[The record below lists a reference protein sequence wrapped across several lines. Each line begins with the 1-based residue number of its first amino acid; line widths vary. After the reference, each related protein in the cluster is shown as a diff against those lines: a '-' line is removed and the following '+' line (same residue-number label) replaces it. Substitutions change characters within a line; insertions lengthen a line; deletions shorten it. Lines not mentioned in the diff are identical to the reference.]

1 MNTEKLNR
9 ITLRVEKKLK
19 NDFKRVA
26 LKNSRSVNAE
36 ILVAMQEHCNRN
48 GEGISQSQSK
58 TL

>member
-1 MNTEKLNR
+1 MNTEKLHR

-36 ILVAMQEHCNRN
+36 IMVAMQNHVYQHEL
-48 GEGISQSQSK
+48 SQLK
-58 TL
+58 KI